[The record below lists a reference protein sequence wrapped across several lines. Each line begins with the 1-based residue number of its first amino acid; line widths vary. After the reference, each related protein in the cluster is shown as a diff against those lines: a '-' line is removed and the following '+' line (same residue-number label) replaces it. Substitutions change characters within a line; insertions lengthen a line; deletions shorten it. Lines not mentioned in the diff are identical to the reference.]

1 MQRAQGQLDEK
12 VRGLHF
18 RDFADED
25 AISGVAG
32 DSLLLL
38 GLRFENQRM

>member
-1 MQRAQGQLDEK
+1 MRQRPTRREGEGAAL
-12 VRGLHF
+12 

-38 GLRFENQRM
+38 GLRFENKRM